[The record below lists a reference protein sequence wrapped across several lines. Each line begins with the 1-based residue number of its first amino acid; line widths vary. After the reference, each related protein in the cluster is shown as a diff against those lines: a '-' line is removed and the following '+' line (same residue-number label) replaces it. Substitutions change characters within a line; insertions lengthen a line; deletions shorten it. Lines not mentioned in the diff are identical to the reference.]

1 MCGSFS
7 VNQTN
12 METTYFLAI
21 TLVGGILFLFFAV
34 GWSAYKEK
42 KIPETPLLFRWLI
55 AGLVATGLGAYAWIF
70 GAGGNVEEV
79 IKQVGDALASST
91 ETVASVGG
99 NDITI
104 GMPNF

>member
-1 MCGSFS
+1 MCVSFS
-7 VNQTN
+7 FRQTN

-34 GWSAYKEK
+34 GWSAYREK
-42 KIPETPLLFRWLI
+42 KIPETPLLFRWLV

-70 GAGGNVEEV
+70 GAGGNMEEV
-79 IKQVGDALASST
+79 MKQVGDALTST
-91 ETVASVGG
+91 AEATDVGG
-99 NDITI
+99 SDLTI